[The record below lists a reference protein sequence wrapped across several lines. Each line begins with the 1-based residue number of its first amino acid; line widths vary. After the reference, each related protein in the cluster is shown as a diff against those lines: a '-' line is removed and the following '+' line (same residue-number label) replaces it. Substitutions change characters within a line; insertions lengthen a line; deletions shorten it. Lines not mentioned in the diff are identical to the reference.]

1 MSTDPVVPSPPFEES
16 EAEGSLR
23 RIAECARERNQRA
36 DAMAK
41 AHAAYKAAKEAYE
54 EACEEERQTIAAE
67 TEELPLFPRPRPTP
81 PAEGNGASPSAAP
94 GDGTRPDPD
103 ASTWLSGLERF
114 PSAALAPLGV
124 AGLQTVAD
132 LRAFLADG
140 GDLAALEGMD
150 AKLAAKVVASLER
163 FDDSRGFDPGTV

>member
-1 MSTDPVVPSPPFEES
+1 MSVDPVVPEPPFVES

-23 RIAECARERNQRA
+23 RIAERARERNQRA

-54 EACEEERQTIAAE
+54 AACEEERQTIAAE

-81 PAEGNGASPSAAP
+81 PAEGNGPPPWRPAAP
-94 GDGTRPDPD
+94 GPEVNPD
-103 ASTWLSGLERF
+103 ATTWLSSLERF

-124 AGLQTVAD
+124 AGIQTVAD

-150 AKLAAKVVASLER
+150 AKLAAKVAAALER
-163 FDDSRGFDPGTV
+163 FDDSQKFNGGDT